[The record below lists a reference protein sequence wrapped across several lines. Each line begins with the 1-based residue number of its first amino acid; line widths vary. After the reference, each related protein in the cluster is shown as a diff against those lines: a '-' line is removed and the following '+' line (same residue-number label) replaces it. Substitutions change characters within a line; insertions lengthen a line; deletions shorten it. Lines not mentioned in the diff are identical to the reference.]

1 MYVCVC
7 VDSTISS
14 YIVAG
19 CSLEVN
25 MDQAILDCGRS
36 FHKIG
41 VVQKIPFSYGNK
53 PTKARETKER
63 SKVCKMNCV
72 EMLGLSC
79 DKNMYVGQQETT

>member
-1 MYVCVC
+1 MCVRVCVYVCECVCVCVC

-19 CSLEVN
+19 CSPEVN

-53 PTKARETKER
+53 PTKTRETKER
-63 SKVCKMNCV
+63 S
-72 EMLGLSC
+72 
-79 DKNMYVGQQETT
+79 